1 MSEDVVLYR
10 ELESVSDK
18 KIAIATLN
26 AEKSLNALS
35 LPMAHKLLEILQRC
49 KQDPAVVMVI
59 IEGAGEKAFCA
70 GGDIRQ
76 LYQAMKDHPGEV
88 AEYVEQFFTAEY
100 QLDHFIHTFD
110 KPIMCWGNGIVM
122 GGGLGI
128 MAGASHKVVTETSR
142 IAMPEITI
150 GLYPDVGGSYFL
162 NHMPTGCG
170 LFLGLTGA
178 SINATDAKFVG
189 LADSFVPANKKQ
201 DVLDALLTT
210 SWGDNSGLNHQKLS
224 DVLHSFENKHRGDLP
239 AGNIK
244 NHLNLIEPLAALTS
258 ADDVAQAILAV
269 ESDDK
274 WLSRAQSSLRHGSP
288 ITANI
293 VFQQLQRG
301 KSMSL
306 ADCFRME
313 LGLSVK
319 CSELGE
325 FAEGVRALLIEKD
338 NAPKWKFAHIADVDA
353 TVIDDLFTSPWSDET
368 HPLKHL
374 G

>member
-49 KQDPAVVMVI
+49 KQDPSIVMVV

-76 LYQAMKDHPGEV
+76 LYQAMKDHAGEV

-110 KPIMCWGNGIVM
+110 KPILCWGNGIVM

-189 LADSFVPANKKQ
+189 LADSFVPASKKQ

-210 SWGDNSGLNHQKLS
+210 NWGDNSGLNHQKLS
-224 DVLHSFENKHRGDLP
+224 DVLHNFENQHRGDLP
-239 AGNIK
+239 SGNIK
-244 NHLNLIEPLAALTS
+244 NHLDFIEPLAAMSS
-258 ADDVAQAILAV
+258 AAEVADAILSV
-269 ESDDK
+269 ETEDK
-274 WLSRAQSSLRHGSP
+274 WLSKAQNSLRHGSP

-301 KSMSL
+301 KTMSL

-338 NAPKWKFAHIADVDA
+338 NAPKWQFDSIAAVESS
-353 TVIDDLFTSPWSDET
+353 VIDTLFTSPWSEDS

>member
-35 LPMAHKLLEILQRC
+35 LPMAHKLLEILKRC
-49 KQDPAVVMVI
+49 KANPDIVMVI

-76 LYQAMKDHPGEV
+76 LYQAMQEHAGEV

-162 NHMPTGCG
+162 NHMPKGCG

-224 DVLHSFENKHRGDLP
+224 DVLHSFENQHRGDLP
-239 AGNIK
+239 SGNIK
-244 NHLNLIEPLAALTS
+244 NHLNFIEPLADLAS
-258 ADDVAQAILAV
+258 ADAVADAILSI
-269 ESDDK
+269 ETDEK
-274 WLSRAQSSLRHGSP
+274 WLIKAQKSLKHGSP

-338 NAPKWKFAHIADVDA
+338 NAPKWKFDSIAAVD
-353 TVIDDLFTSPWSDET
+353 TSVIDDLFMSPWSDDT